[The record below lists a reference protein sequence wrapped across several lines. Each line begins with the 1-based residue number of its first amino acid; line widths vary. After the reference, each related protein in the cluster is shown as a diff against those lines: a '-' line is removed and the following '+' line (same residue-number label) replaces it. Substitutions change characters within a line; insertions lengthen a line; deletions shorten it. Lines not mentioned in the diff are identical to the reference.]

1 MLEITTSGPRYPEGL
16 DPHRHDR
23 VTESIREEIEQMINF
38 ELADP
43 RVGSV
48 AVTTVH
54 VSPDYRRA
62 VILLAMKGTTKEQNE
77 TLEGVKHAKEFLKH
91 QLTARLEL
99 YRTPELFF
107 ESDLPATL
115 AAKAPKILKRLR
127 RGRAKDSEPE
137 KSGGKS
143 ALS

>member
-1 MLEITTSGPRYPEGL
+1 M
-16 DPHRHDR
+16 
-23 VTESIREEIEQMINF
+23 EQLINY

-43 RVGSV
+43 RIGPV

-54 VSPDYRRA
+54 VSPDYKRA
-62 VILLAMKGTTKEQNE
+62 VILLSMKGTPDEQDQ
-77 TLEGVKHAKEFLKH
+77 TLEAVKHAKEFLKH
-91 QLTARLEL
+91 QLTERLEL

-107 ESDLPATL
+107 EADLAASL
-115 AAKAPKILKRLR
+115 AAKAPKVLKRLR
-127 RGRAKDSEPE
+127 RGRAKDPSDE

>member
-1 MLEITTSGPRYPEGL
+1 MYPRVL
-16 DPHRHDR
+16 DPHRHER
-23 VTESIREEIEQMINF
+23 VSESIREEMEQLINY

-43 RVGSV
+43 RIGAV
-48 AVTTVH
+48 AVTTAH

-62 VILLAMKGTTKEQNE
+62 VLLLSMKGTPEEQTQ
-77 TLEGVKHAKEFLKH
+77 TLEAVKHAKDFLKH
-91 QLTARLEL
+91 QLTERLEL

-107 ESDLPATL
+107 ESDLPASL
-115 AAKAPKILKRLR
+115 AAKAPKVLKRLR
-127 RGRAKDSEPE
+127 RGRAKDALDE

>member
-1 MLEITTSGPRYPEGL
+1 L
-16 DPHRHDR
+16 DPYRHER
-23 VTESIREEIEQMINF
+23 VSESIREEMEQMINF

-43 RVGSV
+43 RIGPV

-62 VILLAMKGTTKEQNE
+62 VILLSMKGTPAEQTQ

-91 QLTARLEL
+91 QLTERLEL
-99 YRTPELFF
+99 YRTPEVFF
-107 ESDLPATL
+107 EADLSPKL
-115 AAKAPKILKRLR
+115 AAKAPKVLKRLR
-127 RGRAKDSEPE
+127 RGRAKDAEPE
-137 KSGGKS
+137 KNGGKS

>member
-1 MLEITTSGPRYPEGL
+1 
-16 DPHRHDR
+16 
-23 VTESIREEIEQMINF
+23 MINF

-43 RVGSV
+43 RIGPV

-62 VILLAMKGTTKEQNE
+62 VILLSMKGTPEEQTQ
-77 TLEGVKHAKEFLKH
+77 TLEGVKHAKDFLKH
-91 QLTARLEL
+91 QLTERLEL
-99 YRTPELFF
+99 YRTPEVFF
-107 ESDLPATL
+107 EADLPPTL
-115 AAKAPKILKRLR
+115 AAKAPKVLKRLR
-127 RGRAKDSEPE
+127 RGRSKDGQSDAGVE

>member
-1 MLEITTSGPRYPEGL
+1 M
-16 DPHRHDR
+16 DPYRHER
-23 VTESIREEIEQMINF
+23 VSESIREEMEQLINY

-43 RVGSV
+43 RIGPV
-48 AVTTVH
+48 AVTTAH

-62 VILLAMKGTTKEQNE
+62 VLLLSMKGTPQEQTQ
-77 TLEGVKHAKEFLKH
+77 TLDAVKHAKDFLKH

-107 ESDLPATL
+107 ESALPATL
-115 AAKAPKILKRLR
+115 AAKAPKVLKRLR
-127 RGRAKDSEPE
+127 RGREKAGSVEKNPAKN
-137 KSGGKS
+137 

>member
-1 MLEITTSGPRYPEGL
+1 M
-16 DPHRHDR
+16 
-23 VTESIREEIEQMINF
+23 EQLINYD
-38 ELADP
+38 LADP

-62 VILLAMKGTTKEQNE
+62 VILLSMKGTPAEQTQ
-77 TLEGVKHAKEFLKH
+77 TLEGVKHAKDFLKH
-91 QLTARLEL
+91 QLTDRLQL
-99 YRTPELFF
+99 YTTPELFF
-107 ESDLPATL
+107 EADLAASL
-115 AAKAPKILKRLR
+115 AAKAPKVLKRIR
-127 RGRAKDSEPE
+127 RGRAKDTDPE

>member
-1 MLEITTSGPRYPEGL
+1 
-16 DPHRHDR
+16 
-23 VTESIREEIEQMINF
+23 MINY

-43 RVGSV
+43 RIGPV
-48 AVTTVH
+48 AVTTAH

-62 VILLAMKGTTKEQNE
+62 VILLSMKGTPAEQDQ
-77 TLEGVKHAKEFLKH
+77 TLEAVKHAKEFLKH
-91 QLTARLEL
+91 QLTERLEL

-107 ESDLPATL
+107 EADLAASL
-115 AAKAPKILKRLR
+115 AAKAPKVLKRLR
-127 RGRAKDSEPE
+127 RGRAKDTNSE